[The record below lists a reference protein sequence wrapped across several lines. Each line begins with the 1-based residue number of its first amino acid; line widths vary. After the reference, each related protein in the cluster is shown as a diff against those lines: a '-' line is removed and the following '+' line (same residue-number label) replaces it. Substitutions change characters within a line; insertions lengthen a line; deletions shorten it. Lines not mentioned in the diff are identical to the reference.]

1 MLKLEIMREQ
11 KTDERTTEVLKPI
24 FYADIFDFP
33 LTFEEIYHFLEFKA
47 APDEV
52 ETLLDQAL
60 EDGDLVLVD
69 GYYSLPGKTHLVA
82 NRRERWQASQVLW
95 PKAIYYGR
103 WIASLPFVGMVSVT
117 GSLAVDNPRDGVDDI
132 DYLIVT
138 HPNRLWLCRAL
149 IILMVRYGHRQGVH
163 LCPNYLITKNA
174 LYFEENNLF
183 TAREMVQMVPLYGQA
198 FYLEMRQINDW
209 VTDFLPQG
217 QGLNLDELDDQLAPV
232 QKMIK
237 RLGEFVLGNIVG
249 DWLEKILQTIQI
261 TKHTRLVAQNGTVDQ
276 VIFTADVCK
285 GHYDGHNNK
294 IMTAYRER
302 VRAYELERNHK
313 VPVTGL
319 D

>member
-1 MLKLEIMREQ
+1 MREQ
-11 KTDERTTEVLKPI
+11 KTEDRTSEVLKPI

-52 ETLLDQAL
+52 KALLDQAL
-60 EDGDLVLVD
+60 DDGELILVD
-69 GYYSLPGKTHLVA
+69 GYYSLPGKIHLVA
-82 NRRERWQASQVLW
+82 NRRERWQASQALW
-95 PKAIYYGR
+95 PKAIQYGR
-103 WIASLPFVGMVSVT
+103 WIASLPFVRMVSVT

-138 HPNRLWLCRAL
+138 RPNRLWLCRAL
-149 IILMVRYGHRQGVH
+149 IILMVRYGHRHGVH

-174 LYFEENNLF
+174 LYFEDNNLF

-217 QGLNLDELDDQLAPV
+217 NGFNLDVLDDQLTPA
-232 QKMIK
+232 QQSIK
-237 RLGEFVLGNIVG
+237 RLGEIVLGNVVG

-261 TKHTRLVAQNGTVDQ
+261 TKHTRLVEQNGTVDQ
-276 VIFTADVCK
+276 VIFTPDVCK
-285 GHYDGHNNK
+285 GHYDGHNGK

-302 VRAYELERNHK
+302 IRDYELERNHK

-319 D
+319 E

>member
-11 KTDERTTEVLKPI
+11 KIDERTTEVLKPI

-47 APDEV
+47 TPDEV
-52 ETLLDQAL
+52 KTLLDQAL

-69 GYYSLPGKTHLVA
+69 GYYSLPGKTHLVD

-103 WIASLPFVGMVSVT
+103 WIASLPFVRMVSVT

-138 HPNRLWLCRAL
+138 RSNRLWLCRAL
-149 IILMVRYGHRQGVH
+149 IILMVRYGHRNGVH

-174 LYFEENNLF
+174 LYFEDNNLF

-209 VTDFLPQG
+209 VTGFLPQG
-217 QGLNLDELDDQLAPV
+217 NDLNMDALDDQLAPV
-232 QKMIK
+232 QYLIK
-237 RLGEFVLGNIVG
+237 RLGEFVLGNVVG
-249 DWLEKILQTIQI
+249 DWLEKILRTIQI
-261 TKHTRLVAQNGTVDQ
+261 TKHTRLVTQKGTVDQ

-285 GHYDGHNNK
+285 GHYDGHNGK

-302 VRAYELERNHK
+302 IQNYEIERNYK
-313 VPVTGL
+313 IPVTEL

>member
-1 MLKLEIMREQ
+1 MREQ
-11 KTDERTTEVLKPI
+11 KIDERTTEVLKPI

-47 APDEV
+47 TPDEV
-52 ETLLDQAL
+52 KTLLDQAL

-69 GYYSLPGKTHLVA
+69 GYYSLPGKTHLVD

-103 WIASLPFVGMVSVT
+103 WIASLPFVRMVSVT

-138 HPNRLWLCRAL
+138 RSNRLWLCRAL
-149 IILMVRYGHRQGVH
+149 IILMVRYGHRNGVH

-174 LYFEENNLF
+174 LYFEDNNLF

-209 VTDFLPQG
+209 VTGFLPQG
-217 QGLNLDELDDQLAPV
+217 NDLNMDALDDQLAPV
-232 QKMIK
+232 QYLIK
-237 RLGEFVLGNIVG
+237 RLGEFVLGNVVG
-249 DWLEKILQTIQI
+249 DWLEKILRTIQI
-261 TKHTRLVAQNGTVDQ
+261 TKHTRLVTQKGTVDQ

-285 GHYDGHNNK
+285 GHYDGHNGK

-302 VRAYELERNHK
+302 IQNYEIERNYK
-313 VPVTGL
+313 IPVTEL

>member
-1 MLKLEIMREQ
+1 MLKLKTMREQ
-11 KTDERTTEVLKPI
+11 KTDDRTTEVLKPI

-33 LTFEEIYHFLEFKA
+33 LTFEEIYNFLEFRA
-47 APDEV
+47 TPNEV
-52 ETLLDQAL
+52 KTLLDQAL
-60 EDGDLVLVD
+60 EGGDLVLVD
-69 GYYSLPGKTHLVA
+69 GYYSLSGKTHLVA
-82 NRRERWQASQVLW
+82 NRRERWQASQLLW

-103 WIASLPFVGMVSVT
+103 WIASLPFVRMVSVT

-149 IILMVRYGHRQGVH
+149 IILMVRYGHRNGVH

-174 LYFEENNLF
+174 LYFEDNNLF

-217 QGLNLDELDDQLAPV
+217 NGLNLDALDDQLTPV
-232 QKMIK
+232 QQSIK
-237 RLGEFVLGNIVG
+237 WLGEFLLGNFVG

-261 TKHTRLVAQNGTVDQ
+261 TKHTRRVEQYGAVDR

-285 GHYDGHNNK
+285 GHYDGHNGK

-302 VRAYELERNHK
+302 IRDYELERNHT